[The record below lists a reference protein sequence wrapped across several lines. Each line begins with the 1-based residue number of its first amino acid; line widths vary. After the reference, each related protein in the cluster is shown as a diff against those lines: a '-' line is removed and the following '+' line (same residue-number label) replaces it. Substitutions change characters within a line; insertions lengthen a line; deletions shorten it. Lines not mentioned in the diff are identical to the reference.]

1 MLDGTIDPEELA
13 LAADEL
19 PVAIWMGRVPSGE
32 VVYTNREF
40 RVVLGIEPPPG
51 AARGTFVAP
60 YGVHTTDGEVYP
72 EERMPF
78 ERVIAARATVVVDD
92 MVIHR
97 RDGRKVHL
105 RVFAKPLFDAEG
117 TMTHVLEAFIDISRE
132 IESDRARIEGERRLA
147 RAQRLES
154 VGQLAA
160 GIAHDFNNLLTV
172 TKLVVSRLLSG
183 ERDESRVEALS
194 QVATV
199 TDSAVALIR
208 NLLEFAGRRR
218 HVPVP
223 VSLDAVV
230 GSVVDIARRTFDRRI
245 AVGLQ
250 LGSATAAVL
259 GDASQLEQVVMNLLL
274 NARDAIDPT
283 HGGTITVRTA
293 VAAGSVILEVRDTGT
308 GIDPSLR
315 ERVFEP
321 YFTTKTWGSV
331 KGTGLG
337 LATVHG
343 IVTSHGGT
351 VEIVDDGQPGTTM
364 RVSLPATAPLPEE
377 VVVAIAPVS
386 VPPAS
391 GHDRLVLVVDDEPL
405 VLESTATTVRSLGY
419 RVLTAADGLA
429 ALDVVRQH
437 PEPIHVALVDLVMPG
452 LDGREV
458 ATAIAEQRPGT
469 PVVLCTGC
477 VVDDTL
483 REELAKTAQTWLAKP
498 YDREQLAS
506 CLATVRR

>member
-1 MLDGTIDPEELA
+1 MVLDGTIDPAELA
-13 LAADEL
+13 LVADEL

-32 VVYTNREF
+32 VTYTNREF
-40 RVVLGIEPPPG
+40 RHVLGIEPPPG

-60 YGVHTTDGEVYP
+60 YGVHTIDGAPYP

-117 TMTHVLEAFIDISRE
+117 TMTHVLEAFIDITRE
-132 IESDRARIEGERRLA
+132 FESERARIEGERRLA

-183 ERDESRVEALS
+183 ERDEERREALA
-194 QVATV
+194 QVAAV
-199 TDSAVALIR
+199 TDSAVGLIR

-230 GSVVDIARRTFDRRI
+230 GSVVDIARRTFDRRLTVT
-245 AVGLQ
+245 AQ
-250 LGSATAAVL
+250 LDSAGSAVL

-274 NARDAIDPT
+274 NARDAIEPSRS
-283 HGGTITVRTA
+283 GSITVRTF
-293 VAAGSVILEVRDTGT
+293 VAAGQVVLEVADTGP

-343 IVTSHGGT
+343 IVTSHGGS
-351 VEIVDDGQPGTTM
+351 VEIVDDGRPGTTM
-364 RVSLPATAPLPEE
+364 RVTLPATEPVVRHVDEGPPSAPP
-377 VVVAIAPVS
+377 I
-386 VPPAS
+386 S
-391 GHDRLVLVVDDEPL
+391 GHDRVVLVVDDEPL
-405 VLESTATTVRSLGY
+405 VLDSTATTLRSLGY
-419 RVLTAADGLA
+419 RVLTASDGLA

-437 PEPIHVALVDLVMPG
+437 AEPIHVALVDLVMPG
-452 LDGREV
+452 LDGRQV
-458 ATAIAEQRPGT
+458 ASAITEQRPGI

-477 VVDDTL
+477 VVDDAL
-483 REELAKTAQTWLAKP
+483 REELEKAAQPWLAKP
-498 YDREQLAS
+498 YDRAQLAA